1 MLLMKVIP
9 LKLIE
14 VCLKQAMTASL
25 LGHGLS
31 TGLLSRVGIVK
42 FVPDA
47 FCFLLM
53 LLIGLVI
60 RG

>member
-14 VCLKQAMTASL
+14 VGLEQAMTAAL
-25 LGHGLS
+25 LSHGLS

-47 FCFLLM
+47 LCFLLM
-53 LLIGLVI
+53 LIIGLVI

>member
-14 VCLKQAMTASL
+14 VGLEQAMTAAL
-25 LGHGLS
+25 LSHSLS

-47 FCFLLM
+47 FCFLLV
-53 LLIGLVI
+53 LIIGLVI